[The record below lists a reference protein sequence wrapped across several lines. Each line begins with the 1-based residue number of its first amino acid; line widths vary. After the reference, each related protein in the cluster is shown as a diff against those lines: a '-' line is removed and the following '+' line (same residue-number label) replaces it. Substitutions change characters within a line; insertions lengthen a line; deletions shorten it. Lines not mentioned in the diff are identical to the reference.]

1 MTKIIFIAKT
11 NLNND
16 GRILNQIKILQ
27 NKFKEN
33 LNLHFL
39 LLPDKPFKDNL
50 GKGVTI
56 HNLDTSS
63 RRNKFLRPFT
73 VIEFTY
79 KSLKKLSE
87 LKPSIIHVQDFAVV
101 LPVYLYKKFINNK
114 VIIIYDDHEMPN
126 ENESLQYKF
135 LQLFERKLM
144 KLANIV
150 IYANQ
155 ERQEILDKELR
166 LNNSSYFLNLPYFD
180 KELSSDL
187 NDIESHYAEHLRQL
201 QNLKSTGSRLIIHQ
215 GLLEVERGREKLANF
230 SKLNLLDTK
239 IVIIGISEV
248 DFKVFIDE
256 FNLDIDNFY
265 FVGSVPYN
273 ILSKFWE
280 IGNAA
285 IIMYLPTFINNR
297 LCAPNRYFIAL
308 KLALPTIVNI
318 DNPVLFNLTEK
329 YSSGFY
335 IENIKTTEDLEDVI
349 KHKYYVNTL
358 EDLKN
363 EEIRKFESIYENY
376 I

>member
-1 MTKIIFIAKT
+1 MCIVFIAKT

-27 NKFKEN
+27 NKYRNN
-33 LNLHFL
+33 LDIHFL
-39 LLPDKPFKDNL
+39 LLPDKPFNDNL

-63 RRNKFLRPFT
+63 RRNKFLRPLT

-101 LPVYLYKKFINNK
+101 LPVYFYKKYYDKN
-114 VIIIYDDHEMPN
+114 VSVIYDDHEMPN

-201 QNLKSTGSRLIIHQ
+201 QNLKSTGSR
-215 GLLEVERGREKLANF
+215 
-230 SKLNLLDTK
+230 
-239 IVIIGISEV
+239 
-248 DFKVFIDE
+248 
-256 FNLDIDNFY
+256 
-265 FVGSVPYN
+265 
-273 ILSKFWE
+273 
-280 IGNAA
+280 
-285 IIMYLPTFINNR
+285 
-297 LCAPNRYFIAL
+297 
-308 KLALPTIVNI
+308 
-318 DNPVLFNLTEK
+318 
-329 YSSGFY
+329 
-335 IENIKTTEDLEDVI
+335 
-349 KHKYYVNTL
+349 
-358 EDLKN
+358 
-363 EEIRKFESIYENY
+363 
-376 I
+376 

>member
-1 MTKIIFIAKT
+1 MRKIVFISKT
-11 NLNND
+11 NLTND

-27 NKFKEN
+27 NKYQN
-33 LNLHFL
+33 ILDLHFL
-39 LLPDKPFKDNL
+39 LLPDKPFNGNL
-50 GKGVTI
+50 GREVTI

-101 LPVYLYKKFINNK
+101 LPVYFYKKYYDKN
-114 VIIIYDDHEMPN
+114 VTVIYDDHEMPN

-135 LQLFERKLM
+135 LQLFEKKLM
-144 KLANIV
+144 KLADIV

-155 ERQEILDKELR
+155 ERQEILDKELSIK
-166 LNNSSYFLNLPYFD
+166 SSTYFLNLPYFD
-180 KELSSDL
+180 KELSSDT
-187 NDIESHYAEHLRQL
+187 NDIEKSYTEHLKQL
-201 QNLKSTGSRLIIHQ
+201 QNLKDNGNRLIIHQ
-215 GLLEVERGREKLANF
+215 GLLEEERGRVKLANF

-248 DFKVFIDE
+248 DFENFIDE
-256 FNLDIDNFY
+256 YNLDKNNFY

-273 ILSKFWE
+273 ILSKFWK

-335 IENIKTTEDLEDVI
+335 IENIKTTADLEDVI

-363 EEIRKFESIYENY
+363 EEIRKFESIYENF